1 MRKGRITLEQ
11 MKMKVMIG
19 KKQNWKKKKKKKY
32 EKKYVYVKIISI
44 ARMCMINVHSVIF
57 LIQKFIYLLKM

>member
-32 EKKYVYVKIISI
+32 EKNMY
-44 ARMCMINVHSVIF
+44 M
-57 LIQKFIYLLKM
+57 